1 MGNLPLVGR
10 SLAIFVTAAVM
21 VGLSIIAV
29 LMRCFVRLY
38 VVRAFGWDD
47 GLMVIALALFI
58 ALSILCMLGPEAG
71 IGHRMVDFPDLD
83 SLKKS
88 LLLWWL
94 GQMLYLWSSAVA
106 KVAIAW
112 ALLRI
117 AVHRFHRV
125 IIWIVIVVVIC
136 IGFAFWVILLFDCQP
151 ISYFWE
157 RLSFLTARGTCMS
170 SDVLLI
176 TAYVYSGLTIFCDF
190 SLGILPICF
199 IWNLQMNRRTKG
211 VLAGIL
217 SLGAV
222 ASIGVVIRMPY
233 LKNYSDVDFLYSTY
247 QIAIW
252 SIIETGLAIIAGSLI
267 TLRPLFR
274 WFLDGTSSYRN
285 RSDGKRHSGA
295 KYALS
300 SITPNEPAPAPGF
313 NDPHYWRPDVNA
325 NENTMVTS
333 VTASVG
339 RSNEHSSR
347 EALTPLSDGIGHER
361 QLSVERTFRLSSG
374 TRDSWFNRN
383 NNYL

>member
-1 MGNLPLVGR
+1 
-10 SLAIFVTAAVM
+10 
-21 VGLSIIAV
+21 
-29 LMRCFVRLY
+29 
-38 VVRAFGWDD
+38 
-47 GLMVIALALFI
+47 
-58 ALSILCMLGPEAG
+58 
-71 IGHRMVDFPDLD
+71 
-83 SLKKS
+83 
-88 LLLWWL
+88 
-94 GQMLYLWSSAVA
+94 MLYLWSSAVA

-117 AVHRFHRV
+117 AVHRFHHV
-125 IIWIVIVVVIC
+125 IIWIVIVIVIC
-136 IGFAFWVILLFDCQP
+136 IGFVFWIILLFDCQP
-151 ISYFWE
+151 VSYFWE
-157 RLSFLTARGTCMS
+157 RLSFTAKGTCMPT
-170 SDVLLI
+170 DVLLI

-190 SLGILPICF
+190 TLGILPICF

-222 ASIGVVIRMPY
+222 YVGFADFITIGLTWRSASIGVVIRMPY
-233 LKNYSDVDFLYSTY
+233 LKNYSDLDFLCECSVPHAFSCAMLTNPDSTY

-252 SIIETGLAIIAGSLI
+252 SIMETGLAIIAGSLI

-285 RSDGKRHSGA
+285 RSDGNRNSGA

-300 SITPNEPAPAPGF
+300 DITPNEPAPAPAF
-313 NDPHYWRPDVNA
+313 DDPHYWRPDVNA

-339 RSNEHSSR
+339 RSNEHSSQ
-347 EALTPLSDGIGHER
+347 EALTPLGDGIGHER

-374 TRDSWFNRN
+374 ARDSWFNRN